1 MSVIYYNA
9 YELAD
14 AALACTEG
22 ACYTHESERR
32 LEAAAE
38 SLAAYSRANV
48 AAFNASTCGPDSNP
62 PKPHTAAEILTE
74 ARKSGATLDVP
85 RRRAH
90 GRRVVLGM
98 SYNAVA
104 QNGRD
109 YLAEYPEAARGAVHV
124 LSEVLH
130 LVAEY

>member
-9 YELAD
+9 TELAD

-22 ACYTHESERR
+22 ACYTHDSERR
-32 LEAAAE
+32 LEAVVE
-38 SLAAYSRANV
+38 SLAAYSVANV
-48 AAFNASTCGPDSNP
+48 AAVNASYREARE
-62 PKPHTAAEILTE
+62 PHTAAEILAE

-90 GRRVVLGM
+90 GRRVAQGL

-109 YLAEYPEAARGAVHV
+109 YLEEYPEAARGAVHV
-124 LSEVLH
+124 LTEVLN
-130 LVAEY
+130 LVSED